1 MLRRVIL
8 IMVKF
13 PVRPEKTDE
22 WLELADF
29 YTRAVQAEPGNVFF
43 QFSRSLDD
51 ENEYVCIEGFLNG
64 EAGAEHMKQDHVARF
79 MSTAPDLVSARPKII
94 YVDADEVAG
103 FVEMG
108 EIAPR

>member
-1 MLRRVIL
+1 MIL
-8 IMVKF
+8 ITVKF

-29 YTRAVQAEPGNVFF
+29 YTKAVQAEPGNVFF

-51 ENEYVCIEGFLNG
+51 PNEYVCIEGFRDG
-64 EAGAEHMKQDHVARF
+64 AAGQEHMKQDHVAKF

-94 YVDADEVAG
+94 YVDADEVTGDG
-103 FVEMG
+103 FVDMG